1 MTTVLVFVV
10 GILISLLVIQPVVV
24 IATIIS
30 VIPLNDINVKIG
42 VTNQL
47 GLLQLVQLHGVAGSV
62 ATVQPLPALL
72 DGVHLPLLLIVH
84 VDDGLTTDCSTTKFG
99 SFTKIFD
106 FKKIFVDACQNY
118 F

>member
-1 MTTVLVFVV
+1 MTTVLIV
-10 GILISLLVIQPVVV
+10 GILVIQPVVV
-24 IATIIS
+24 IAAIII
-30 VIPLNDINVKIG
+30 VIPLNYVKIG